1 MAQLNLISWN
11 VNGLRALWSKDFLDT
26 FRRLSPDVMA
36 IQETKL
42 QEPQLTDEMRHV
54 EGYASYWSFCTVKKG
69 YSGVGVYSRVP
80 PVRVREGIG
89 IPRYDDEGRVL
100 ELDFGDFIF
109 FNVYFP
115 NGQMSEERLQY
126 KLDFYRDFFAYLEP
140 VKSAGKSL
148 VIAGDYNTAH
158 NEIDLKNP
166 KANENTSGFLRVE
179 RDRIDDIVRSGYVDT
194 FRHLHPNTVRYSWWS
209 YRFKARERNAGWRID
224 YFFTTENM
232 INDGR
237 IQEAVIEDSIF
248 GSDHCPIRLTVF
260 R

>member
-115 NGQMSEERLQY
+115 NGQMSEERLRY
-126 KLDFYRDFFAYLEP
+126 KLDFYRDFFAYLDP
-140 VKSAGKSL
+140 LKSAGKSL
-148 VIAGDYNTAH
+148 VIAGDYNSAH
-158 NEIDLKNP
+158 NAIDLKNP
-166 KANENTSGFLRVE
+166 KTNRTNLPWSQSLGSVLRPYQSMSLWQTTRSSGMPYCSIQNT
-179 RDRIDDIVRSGYVDT
+179 T
-194 FRHLHPNTVRYSWWS
+194 
-209 YRFKARERNAGWRID
+209 
-224 YFFTTENM
+224 
-232 INDGR
+232 
-237 IQEAVIEDSIF
+237 IF
-248 GSDHCPIRLTVF
+248 AAAESCASV
-260 R
+260 